1 MKPKHHAP
9 VALVH
14 EWFDVWAGSEKVLAE
29 IHAVYPNSDV
39 WALWNRPPARDNM
52 PFDEVYETWLAR
64 TPMAGRKGVSLPFMP
79 LVWKTLPKIPYEAVI
94 TNSSSFAHTA
104 NFHCKDTKYFQYVHT
119 PPRYLWT
126 PELDGRGNSPAAAP
140 ARGFLKFLDRR
151 GARPHTKIA
160 VNSYE
165 VASRVER
172 FWQRPAT
179 VINPPVD
186 VEFFQD
192 PEQSTEVPYGGQ
204 YLLGMSRW
212 IEYKRLD
219 LVIKLGEALGLP
231 VVIAGSGPLEDE
243 LRALAAQTATP
254 VTFEVKPSGP
264 RLRDLYRGAIAT
276 VFPPYEDFGIVPI
289 ESAAAGT
296 RVLALNAGG
305 SKETVVDGVTGALAS
320 DQSVPA
326 FVEAFNRLPVENVE
340 VLRAHSDQFSP
351 EEFRRKFAAWC
362 VW

>member
-1 MKPKHHAP
+1 MKPKVHAN

-14 EWFDVWAGSEKVLAE
+14 EWFDVWAGSENVLAE
-29 IHAVYPNSDV
+29 IHEVFPNSDV
-39 WALWNRPPARDNM
+39 WGLWNRPPGRDDM
-52 PFDEVYETWLAR
+52 PFEIYETWLAR
-64 TPMAGRKGVSLPFMP
+64 TPMAGRKGLSLPFMP
-79 LVWKTLPKIPYEAVI
+79 LVWRTLPKIPYEAVI

-126 PELDGRGNSPAAAP
+126 PELDGRGSSKAAAP
-140 ARGFLKFLDRR
+140 ARGLLKWVDRR
-151 GARPHTKIA
+151 GARHHTKIA
-160 VNSYE
+160 VNSQE

-172 FWQRPAT
+172 FWDKPAT

-186 VEFFQD
+186 ITFFQD
-192 PEQSTEVPYGGQ
+192 PHVSSEVPFDGQ

-219 LVIKLGEALGLP
+219 LVIKLGDALGIP
-231 VVIAGSGPLEDE
+231 VVIAGSGPLEPE
-243 LRALAAQTATP
+243 LRELAATCRVP
-254 VTFEVKPSGP
+254 VVFEVKPSGE

-289 ESAAAGT
+289 ESAATGT
-296 RVLALNAGG
+296 RVIALNAGG
-305 SKETVVDGVTGALAS
+305 SKETVVDGVTGALAA
-320 DQSVPA
+320 DQSVDA
-326 FVEAFNRLPVENVE
+326 LVEAFHRLPADDPQRQREHADRFS
-340 VLRAHSDQFSP
+340 RA
-351 EEFRRKFAAWC
+351 EFRRKFADWC